1 MRLTLLF
8 ALTAIS
14 AMGCNCA
21 GREITVS
28 RTFNVHGET
37 TDPLCNAD
45 RQVIN
50 LADDASFKDAKAFIG
65 TVELRKLE
73 GEITNPKTRAD
84 SAATKAS
91 GTVRIADSM
100 TGTALDLGTYGDVA
114 ITAGNKTTIQF
125 DKKSAKRLAE
135 LVLQP
140 PNSFSVESYG
150 CNDANPAFYEF
161 KVTLTIFAGL

>member
-8 ALTAIS
+8 AFTAIS

-21 GREITVS
+21 GREFTVS
-28 RTFNVHGET
+28 KTFNVHGEA
-37 TDPLCNAD
+37 TDPVCNSD

-50 LADDASFKDAKAFIG
+50 VGDDAAFRDAKAFIG

-100 TGTALDLGTYGDVA
+100 TGTAIDLGTYGDVP
-114 ITAGNKTTIQF
+114 ITAGSKKTIEF
-125 DKKSAKRLAE
+125 DKKAAKRLAE

-140 PNSFSVESYG
+140 PNSFSVESHG
-150 CNDANPAFYEF
+150 CSDANPAFYEF